1 MAIMSKWYIGAGEQS
16 DIVVSTRIRLARN
29 ITEYPFP
36 NKLNT
41 KSRMELNNVI
51 KEALESDNKYNLRF
65 IEMRTL
71 ARFEAASMAERHIIS
86 PEFASDLDGRA
97 LMLSP
102 EEDISIMLNEEDH
115 IRLQVMKSG
124 FALDE
129 AYSVAN
135 EIDDVLGAK
144 FNFAF
149 DERIGFLTQ
158 CPTNLGTGMRASVML
173 HLPALTLSGQIHKL
187 INTVSKLGLTFRG
200 AFGEG
205 TNAVGDMY
213 QLSNQITLGISE
225 EFAIK
230 NLKAITLQLC
240 AQERTAREEMLKDV
254 STEDRIF
261 RAYGLL
267 KWARLLSTKELMEN
281 LSFVRL
287 GSVTGKI
294 NIPIETVNELMVS
307 MQPATINAR
316 AGQKLPTQER
326 DAVRAS
332 EVRNKL
338 N

>member
-1 MAIMSKWYIGAGEQS
+1 MSKWYIGAGEQS

-29 ITEYPFP
+29 IEEYPFP

-41 KSRMELNNVI
+41 KTRMELNNVI
-51 KEALESDNKYNLRF
+51 KEAVESDNKYNLRF

-129 AYSVAN
+129 AYFIAN
-135 EIDDVLGAK
+135 EIDDMLGAK

-187 INTVSKLGLTFRG
+187 INTISKLGLTFRG
-200 AFGEG
+200 AYGEG

-240 AQERTAREEMLKDV
+240 AQERSAREEMLKDV
-254 STEDRIF
+254 GTEDKIF

-281 LSFVRL
+281 LSYVRL

-294 NIPIETVNELMVS
+294 NIPIEVVNELMVS

-316 AGQKLPTQER
+316 AGQKLEEVER
-326 DAVRAS
+326 DSVRAS

>member
-1 MAIMSKWYIGAGEQS
+1 MSKWYIGAGEQS

-65 IEMRTL
+65 LEMRTL

-316 AGQKLPTQER
+316 AGQKLPKQER
-326 DAVRAS
+326 DAIRAS

>member
-1 MAIMSKWYIGAGEQS
+1 MSKWYIGAGEQS

-29 ITEYPFP
+29 INEYPFP

-41 KSRMELNNVI
+41 KTRMELNNVI
-51 KEALESDNKYNLRF
+51 KDAVESNNKFGLRF

-102 EEDISIMLNEEDH
+102 DEDISIMLNEEDH

-129 AYSVAN
+129 AYAVAN
-135 EIDDVLGAK
+135 EIDDLLGNK

-149 DERIGFLTQ
+149 DERIGYLTQ

-187 INTVSKLGLTFRG
+187 INTISKLGLTFRG

-205 TNAVGDMY
+205 TKAVGDMY

-225 EFAIK
+225 EFAVK

-240 AQERTAREEMLKDV
+240 AQERAAREEMLKDI
-254 STEDRIF
+254 STDDRIF
-261 RAYGLL
+261 RAYGIL

-281 LSFVRL
+281 LSLVRL

-294 NIPIETVNELMVS
+294 NIPIEAVNELMVS

-316 AGQKLPTQER
+316 AGQRLPEQER
-326 DAVRAS
+326 DSVRAT

>member
-1 MAIMSKWYIGAGEQS
+1 MSKWYIGAGEQS

-29 ITEYPFP
+29 IAEYPFP

-65 IEMRTL
+65 LEMRTL

-129 AYSVAN
+129 AYQVAN
-135 EIDDVLGAK
+135 EIDDVLGSK

-240 AQERTAREEMLKDV
+240 AQERSAREEMLKDV

-326 DAVRAS
+326 DAVRAT
-332 EVRNKL
+332 EVRTKL

>member
-1 MAIMSKWYIGAGEQS
+1 MSKWYIGAGEQS

-65 IEMRTL
+65 LEMRTL

-254 STEDRIF
+254 RTEDRIF

>member
-1 MAIMSKWYIGAGEQS
+1 MSKWYIGAGEQS

-29 ITEYPFP
+29 INEYPFP

-41 KSRMELNNVI
+41 KTRMELNNVI
-51 KEALESDNKYNLRF
+51 KDAVESNNKFGLRF

-129 AYSVAN
+129 AYAVAN
-135 EIDDVLGAK
+135 EIDDLLSNK

-149 DERIGFLTQ
+149 DERIGYLTQ

-205 TNAVGDMY
+205 SKAVGDMY

-225 EFAIK
+225 EFAVK

-240 AQERTAREEMLKDV
+240 AQERTAREEMLRDI
-254 STEDRIF
+254 STDDRIF
-261 RAYGLL
+261 RAYGIL

-281 LSFVRL
+281 LSLVRL

-316 AGQKLPTQER
+316 AGQRLPEQER
-326 DAVRAS
+326 DSVRAT

>member
-1 MAIMSKWYIGAGEQS
+1 MSKWYIGAGEQS

-29 ITEYPFP
+29 IAEYPFP

-41 KSRMELNNVI
+41 KSRTELNMLI
-51 KEALESDNKYNLRF
+51 KEAVEGNNKFGLDYK
-65 IEMRTL
+65 EMKTL

-86 PEFASDLDGRA
+86 PEFASDADGRA
-97 LMLSP
+97 LLISP
-102 EEDISIMLNEEDH
+102 EEDISIMLCEEDH
-115 IRLQVMKSG
+115 IRVQVMKSG

-129 AYSVAN
+129 AYAVADELDN
-135 EIDDVLGAK
+135 ILGEK

-149 DERIGFLTQ
+149 DERIGYLTQ

-173 HLPALTLSGQIHKL
+173 HLPALTVSGQIHKL

-200 AFGEG
+200 AYGEG

-240 AQERTAREEMLKDV
+240 AQERTAREELLKDPV
-254 STEDRIF
+254 TEDRIY
-261 RAYGLL
+261 RAYGIL
-267 KWARLLSTKELMEN
+267 KWARLLNTKELMEN
-281 LSFVRL
+281 LSLVRL
-287 GSVTGKI
+287 GSVSGKI
-294 NIPIETVNELMVS
+294 NVPLETVNELMVS

-316 AGQKLPTQER
+316 AGQRLPTQER
-326 DAVRAS
+326 DKVRAT
-332 EVRNKL
+332 EVRKKL
-338 N
+338 NA